1 MITRKV
7 RGSISAAFLVFIL
20 VTPAAARDADTWPVK
35 ERIVGKDGDKSEDVS
50 GIACAKDHG
59 FPRACLVIDDNLQEA
74 QFVTVE
80 DGVITAG
87 DTVQLIDNE
96 FKNKPLELD
105 GEGVAF
111 ADGAYYVMGSHGHPR
126 DKDKKLDP
134 SKDLDKINARI
145 DASSQIVRIRMG
157 SGGSVSLIERT
168 GKLRDI
174 IKAEPALTRFVDRR
188 LENNGVTIEGIALSQ
203 GHVLAGFRSPTLQ
216 NGRAAVLSVPIDALF
231 GDGTA
236 EHTLYK
242 LPLGNGQG
250 VRDLA
255 PLNDGFLVLAGPSAD
270 GGGAYSV
277 FWWDGKTE
285 NVSFLK
291 DISEVTGGDPKHKP
305 EAILPL
311 DVGPSGVRV
320 LVMSDGEKEGAPVAL
335 DVPAP

>member
-1 MITRKV
+1 MANRKV
-7 RGSISAAFLVFIL
+7 RGWLSAACLAFSL
-20 VTPAAARDADTWPVK
+20 VTPAAARDAETWTVK

-50 GIACAKDHG
+50 GIACSKDHG
-59 FPRACLVIDDNLQEA
+59 FPRTCLVIDDNLQEA

-126 DKDKKLDP
+126 DKDRKLDP
-134 SKDLDKINARI
+134 AKDTEKISARI
-145 DASSQIVRIRMG
+145 AASSQIVRIKMG
-157 SGGSVSLIERT
+157 SGGSVSLIERS

-174 IKAEPALTRFVDRR
+174 IKAEPALSRFVDRR
-188 LENNGVTIEGIALSQ
+188 LENNGVTIEGIAVSGGRL
-203 GHVLAGFRSPTLQ
+203 LAGFRGPTLE
-216 NGRAAVLSVPIDALF
+216 NGRAAILSIPVDALF
-231 GDGTA
+231 GSGPA
-236 EHTLYK
+236 PHTLYR
-242 LPLGNGQG
+242 LPLGDGQG

-255 PLNDGFLVLAGPSAD
+255 SLDDGFLVLAGPSAD

-305 EAILPL
+305 EAVLPL

-320 LVMSDGEKEGAPVAL
+320 LIMSDGEKEGAPVAV